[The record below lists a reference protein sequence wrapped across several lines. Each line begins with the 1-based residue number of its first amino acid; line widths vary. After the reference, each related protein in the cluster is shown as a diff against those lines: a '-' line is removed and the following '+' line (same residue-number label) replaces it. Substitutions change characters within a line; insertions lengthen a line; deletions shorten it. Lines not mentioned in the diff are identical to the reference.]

1 MRRPAQPGF
10 DNINLDFIF
19 GLPHQAQAAWES
31 TLDQALQLA
40 PEHLSLYSL
49 IVEPDTPL
57 YHWVQ
62 LGKVDAPDD
71 DLAADLYELAMAK
84 LAGEGY
90 LQYEVSN
97 WARR

>member
-1 MRRPAQPGF
+1 M
-10 DNINLDFIF
+10 
-19 GLPHQAQAAWES
+19 
-31 TLDQALQLA
+31 A

-49 IVEPDTPL
+49 IVEPNTPL

-62 LGKVDAPDD
+62 LGQVDAPDD

-84 LAGEGY
+84 LADAGY

-97 WARR
+97 WARSADEGSSGDAGLCLPAQPDLLAQ